1 MSRPSP
7 ATFTILVID
16 DDPAFLELASELLSG
31 NGHRVLV
38 ASSGEDALV
47 MVRAIRPDLILLDY
61 FMPKVNG
68 LAVVERLKADTATRG
83 IPVVAI
89 TSGTEADATKLSQAG
104 SVASIL
110 KPFEPSE
117 FLRVIADILN
127 ATVGKGLSSSPRDS
141 MVELI
146 LTEAQ
151 FACLRAAVTVG
162 SEESAALGRGV
173 RFGSKLFSPEPF
185 AVKCARVIAMRLLSV
200 AERSCPDVV
209 PAIRTAIEQAT
220 T

>member
-1 MSRPSP
+1 MSRPSR
-7 ATFTILVID
+7 ATFTILVVD
-16 DDPAFLELASELLSG
+16 DDPALLELASELLSG
-31 NGHRVLV
+31 DGHRVLV
-38 ASSGEDALV
+38 APSGEDALV

-61 FMPKVNG
+61 FMPKVDG
-68 LAVVERLKADTATRG
+68 VAVIERLKADTATRG

-89 TSGTEADATKLSQAG
+89 TSGTAADAKKLSQAG

-117 FLRVIADILN
+117 FLRVIADILR
-127 ATVGKGLSSSPRDS
+127 GLTSSPRDS
-141 MVELI
+141 IVELI

-151 FACLRAAVTVG
+151 LACLKAAVTIG
-162 SEESAALGRGV
+162 SEEFAVLGR
-173 RFGSKLFSPEPF
+173 SPEPF
-185 AVKCARVIAMRLLSV
+185 AVKCARTIAMRLLAV

-209 PAIRTAIEQAT
+209 PTIRTAIEQAT

>member
-1 MSRPSP
+1 MSRPSR

-16 DDPAFLELASELLSG
+16 DDPALLELASELLSG
-31 NGHRVLV
+31 DGHRVLV
-38 ASSGEDALV
+38 APSGEDALV

-61 FMPKVNG
+61 FMPKVDG
-68 LAVVERLKADTATRG
+68 VAVIERLKADTATRG

-89 TSGTEADATKLSQAG
+89 TSGTAADAKKLSQAG

-117 FLRVIADILN
+117 FLRVIADILR
-127 ATVGKGLSSSPRDS
+127 GLTSSPRDS
-141 MVELI
+141 IVELI

-151 FACLRAAVTVG
+151 LACLKAAVTIG
-162 SEESAALGRGV
+162 SEESAVLGR
-173 RFGSKLFSPEPF
+173 SPEPF
-185 AVKCARVIAMRLLSV
+185 AVKCARTIAMRLLAV

-209 PAIRTAIEQAT
+209 PTIRTAIEQAT

>member
-1 MSRPSP
+1 MSRPSR
-7 ATFTILVID
+7 ATFTILVVD
-16 DDPAFLELASELLSG
+16 DDPALLELASELLSG
-31 NGHRVLV
+31 DGHRVLV
-38 ASSGEDALV
+38 APSGEDALV

-61 FMPKVNG
+61 FMPKVDG
-68 LAVVERLKADTATRG
+68 VAVIERLKADTATRG

-89 TSGTEADATKLSQAG
+89 TSGTAADAKKLSQAG

-117 FLRVIADILN
+117 FLRVIADILR
-127 ATVGKGLSSSPRDS
+127 GLTSSPRDS
-141 MVELI
+141 IVELI

-151 FACLRAAVTVG
+151 LACLKAAVTIG
-162 SEESAALGRGV
+162 SEESAVLGR
-173 RFGSKLFSPEPF
+173 SPEPF
-185 AVKCARVIAMRLLSV
+185 AVKCARTIAMRLLAV

-209 PAIRTAIEQAT
+209 PTIRTAIEQAT

>member
-16 DDPAFLELASELLSG
+16 DDPALLELASELLSG
-31 NGHRVLV
+31 DGHRVLV

-68 LAVVERLKADTATRG
+68 VAVIERLKADTATRG

-89 TSGTEADATKLSQAG
+89 TSGTAADAKKLSQAG

-117 FLRVIADILN
+117 FLRVIADILR
-127 ATVGKGLSSSPRDS
+127 GLTSSPRDS
-141 MVELI
+141 IVELI

-151 FACLRAAVTVG
+151 LACLKAAVTIG
-162 SEESAALGRGV
+162 SEESAVLGRGE

-185 AVKCARVIAMRLLSV
+185 AVKCARAIAMRLLAV

-209 PAIRTAIEQAT
+209 PTIRTAIEQAT

>member
-16 DDPAFLELASELLSG
+16 DDPALLELASELLSG
-31 NGHRVLV
+31 DGHRVLV
-38 ASSGEDALV
+38 APSGEDALV

-61 FMPKVNG
+61 FMPKVDG
-68 LAVVERLKADTATRG
+68 VAVIERLKADTATRG

-89 TSGTEADATKLSQAG
+89 TSGTAADAKKLSQAG

-117 FLRVIADILN
+117 FLRVIADILR
-127 ATVGKGLSSSPRDS
+127 GLTSSPRDS
-141 MVELI
+141 IVELI

-151 FACLRAAVTVG
+151 LACLKAAVTIG
-162 SEESAALGRGV
+162 SEESAVLGR
-173 RFGSKLFSPEPF
+173 SPEPF
-185 AVKCARVIAMRLLSV
+185 AVKCARTIAMRLLAV

-209 PAIRTAIEQAT
+209 PTIRTAIEQAT